1 MTTYVSFLHFIF
13 SACSISSFSVLLSL
27 LFRICQDT
35 TMTSNSTDPGLFL
48 TANTL
53 PTVAGDYPQSNAL
66 HQGGTGG
73 PSWTGFHG
81 NTLDNNY
88 SSTSPLLNFT
98 PESQTKNIT
107 TDLDPLGG
115 HQVWQVVLIVLL
127 TGMLSLVTIIGNILV
142 VVSFK
147 VNRQLKTVNNYFL
160 LSLAMADLIIGVISM
175 NLYTTYL
182 VMGYWAMG
190 NWACDLWLAI
200 DYVASNASVMNLLVI
215 SFDRY
220 FSITRPLTY
229 RAKRTTKRAVI
240 MISLAWFGSLVLW
253 APAIL
258 LWQYFEGKRT
268 VPSHQC
274 YIQFLSEPTIT
285 FCTAM
290 AAFYLPVTIMSVL
303 YWRIY
308 KETQNRSKELAG
320 LQGSEGRGGI
330 GGRGGNG
337 VGERSRFVHQ
347 TGSSRSCSSYEL
359 TRLSKRKSTCQE
371 LVGRFHCWPGVRSWR
386 PGSTRQGERDPDQSS
401 SDSWNNNDAAVSL
414 DQSGSSED
422 EDCGGREMISQ
433 SHAIFSIV
441 LSLPGIK
448 AAVNSQLTSCEDLDA
463 ASEEDPL
470 RAAEYNRDS
479 VSTVATNTTTVTTPD
494 GPNSSENSYH
504 QRFCS
509 RKIQSMPAIQA
520 TSNQGSLDG
529 APTTTTATN
538 STTSMSTKSPSVPM
552 SFKEAA
558 LAKRFA
564 ARARTQITKRKR
576 MSLVKEKKAAQTLS
590 AILFAFIIT
599 WTPYNIMVLINA
611 FCKGCIPETLWAVG
625 YWLCYVNSTVN
636 PMCYALCNKTFR
648 TTFKMILLCRWDQKK
663 RRKQQFQQK
672 QSVVFHRRVPKEST

>member
-1 MTTYVSFLHFIF
+1 MS
-13 SACSISSFSVLLSL
+13 
-27 LFRICQDT
+27 
-35 TMTSNSTDPGLFL
+35 SNSTDPGLFL
-48 TANTL
+48 TANTSL
-53 PTVAGDYPQSNAL
+53 PAANAL
-66 HQGGTGG
+66 HQGGSVGA
-73 PSWTGFHG
+73 PWLGFHV
-81 NTLDNNY
+81 NALDDNI
-88 SSTSPLLNFT
+88 SSTSNLLNLT
-98 PESQTKNIT
+98 SESKNVT
-107 TDLDPLGG
+107 TVPSGG
-115 HQVWQVVLIVLL
+115 HPLWQVFLIVLL
-127 TGMLSLVTIIGNILV
+127 TGMLSLITIIGNILV

-160 LSLAMADLIIGVISM
+160 LSLAVADLIIGVISM
-175 NLYTTYL
+175 NLYTAYL

-190 NWACDLWLAI
+190 NWACDMWLAI

-220 FSITRPLTY
+220 FSVTRPLTY
-229 RAKRTTKRAVI
+229 RAKRTTKRAGI
-240 MISLAWFGSLVLW
+240 MIGLAWFVSFVLW

-258 LWQYFEGKRT
+258 LWQYFEGERT
-268 VPSHQC
+268 VPANQC
-274 YIQFLSEPTIT
+274 YIQFLTEPTIT

-308 KETQNRSKELAG
+308 QETQNRSKELAG
-320 LQGSEGRGGI
+320 LQGSGSRGGT
-330 GGRGGNG
+330 GGRGGDG
-337 VGERSRFVHQ
+337 AGERARFVHQ

-359 TRLSKRKSTCQE
+359 TRLSRRKSTCRE
-371 LVGRFHCWPGVRSWR
+371 LVGRFRCWPGVRSWR
-386 PGSTRQGERDPDQSS
+386 PGSTRQGDGDPDQSS

-414 DQSGSSED
+414 DHSGSSED
-422 EDCGGREMISQ
+422 EDCGGKEMISQ

-470 RAAEYNRDS
+470 RGAEYNRDS
-479 VSTVATNTTTVTTPD
+479 VSTVTTNTTATTTPD
-494 GPNSSENSYH
+494 GAIGSENSYH

-509 RKIQSMPAIQA
+509 RKIQSMPTIQA
-520 TSNQGSLDG
+520 TSNQVSDDP
-529 APTTTTATN
+529 PTTTTTADD
-538 STTSMSTKSPSVPM
+538 STTTSTTTKSPSVPM

-564 ARARTQITKRKR
+564 SRARTQITKRKR

-611 FCKGCIPETLWAVG
+611 FCKVCIPETLWAVG

-663 RRKQQFQQK
+663 RRKQQFQQR
-672 QSVVFHRRVPKEST
+672 QSVVFHRRIPREST

>member
-1 MTTYVSFLHFIF
+1 MS
-13 SACSISSFSVLLSL
+13 
-27 LFRICQDT
+27 
-35 TMTSNSTDPGLFL
+35 SNSTDPGLFL
-48 TANTL
+48 TANSST
-53 PTVAGDYPQSNAL
+53 PAGGAYPQSNAL
-66 HQGGTGG
+66 HQGGTGSG
-73 PSWTGFHG
+73 PWLVFHV
-81 NTLDNNY
+81 NSLDDNLTSTSKLLNLTLD
-88 SSTSPLLNFT
+88 
-98 PESQTKNIT
+98 SQNGNRTVAP
-107 TDLDPLGG
+107 DSLGG
-115 HQVWQVVLIVLL
+115 GHVWQVVLIVLL

-160 LSLAMADLIIGVISM
+160 LSLAVADLIIGVISM
-175 NLYTTYL
+175 NLYTAYL

-229 RAKRTTKRAVI
+229 RAKRTTKRAGI
-240 MISLAWFGSLVLW
+240 MIGLAWFVSLILW

-258 LWQYFEGKRT
+258 LWQYFEGERT
-268 VPSHQC
+268 VPPNQC
-274 YIQFLSEPTIT
+274 YIQFLTEPTIT
-285 FCTAM
+285 FCTAI

-320 LQGSEGRGGI
+320 LQGSGVRGGI
-330 GGRGGNG
+330 VGRSGNG
-337 VGERSRFVHQ
+337 GGGKARFVHQ

-359 TRLSKRKSTCQE
+359 TRLSRRRSTCRD

-386 PGSTRQGERDPDQSS
+386 PGSIRQGERDPDQSS
-401 SDSWNNNDAAVSL
+401 SDSWNNIDAAVSL

-470 RAAEYNRDS
+470 RGAEYNRDS
-479 VSTVATNTTTVTTPD
+479 ISTLTTNTTAETPD
-494 GPNSSENSYH
+494 SEGTNSLENNYH

-509 RKIQSMPAIQA
+509 RKIQSMPTIQ
-520 TSNQGSLDG
+520 SNSNKGSLDG
-529 APTTTTATN
+529 PQTTTTNTTD
-538 STTSMSTKSPSVPM
+538 STTTSTATKSPSVPM

-611 FCKGCIPETLWAVG
+611 FCKECIPETLWEVG

-648 TTFKMILLCRWDQKK
+648 TTFKMILMCRWDQKK
-663 RRKQQFQQK
+663 RRKLQFQQR
-672 QSVVFHRRVPKEST
+672 QSVVFHKRIPREST

>member
-1 MTTYVSFLHFIF
+1 MS
-13 SACSISSFSVLLSL
+13 
-27 LFRICQDT
+27 
-35 TMTSNSTDPGLFL
+35 SNSTDPGLFL
-48 TANTL
+48 TAITL
-53 PTVAGDYPQSNAL
+53 TPAAGAYPQSNAL
-66 HQGGTGG
+66 YQGQTGG
-73 PSWTGFHG
+73 SSGFVYSMSSLDDNSSSANRLWN
-81 NTLDNNY
+81 NTTQVPNGGPDI
-88 SSTSPLLNFT
+88 F
-98 PESQTKNIT
+98 
-107 TDLDPLGG
+107 DPLGG
-115 HQVWQVVLIVLL
+115 HQLWQVVLIVLV

-160 LSLAMADLIIGVISM
+160 LSLAVADLIIGVISM
-175 NLYTTYL
+175 NVYTAFL

-229 RAKRTTKRAVI
+229 RAKRTTKRAGI
-240 MISLAWFGSLVLW
+240 MIGLAWFVSLVLW

-258 LWQYFEGKRT
+258 LWQFFEGERT
-268 VPSHQC
+268 VPSHEC

-320 LQGSEGRGGI
+320 LQGSVGRGAI
-330 GGRGGNG
+330 GQKSGNG
-337 VGERSRFVHQ
+337 TGEKAHFVHQ
-347 TGSSRSCSSYEL
+347 TGSGRSCGSYEL
-359 TRLSKRKSTCQE
+359 TRMSRRKSACRE
-371 LVGRFHCWPGVRSWR
+371 LVGRLHCWPGVRSWK
-386 PGSTRQGERDPDQSS
+386 PGSIRHGEGDPDQSS
-401 SDSWNNNDAAVSL
+401 SDSWNNNDAAMSM
-414 DQSGSSED
+414 DQSGSSEE
-422 EDCGGREMISQ
+422 EDCGGKEMLSQ
-433 SHAIFSIV
+433 SHTIFSIV

-463 ASEEDPL
+463 VSEEDPL
-470 RAAEYNRDS
+470 RGAEYSQDS
-479 VSTVATNTTTVTTPD
+479 LTRATTNTTTSTTSD
-494 GPNSSENSYH
+494 GAISTNNSYH
-504 QRFCS
+504 QRFMA
-509 RKIQSMPAIQA
+509 RKIQSMPSIQA
-520 TSNQGSLDG
+520 NANTNLLDG
-529 APTTTTATN
+529 QTTTAN
-538 STTSMSTKSPSVPM
+538 DSSTTSMTTKSPSVPI

-564 ARARTQITKRKR
+564 ARARNQITKRKR

-611 FCKGCIPETLWAVG
+611 FCKGCIPGVLWAVG

-648 TTFKMILLCRWDQKK
+648 TTFKMILLCQWDQKK
-663 RRKQQFQQK
+663 RRKQQFEQR
-672 QSVVFHRRVPKEST
+672 QSVVFHRRIPREST

>member
-1 MTTYVSFLHFIF
+1 M
-13 SACSISSFSVLLSL
+13 SSN
-27 LFRICQDT
+27 I
-35 TMTSNSTDPGLFL
+35 TDPGLFL
-48 TANTL
+48 TANTSL
-53 PTVAGDYPQSNAL
+53 PAAGAYPQSNAL
-66 HQGGTGG
+66 NQGGSGLA
-73 PSWTGFHG
+73 PWLVFHV
-81 NTLDNNY
+81 NTPVDN
-88 SSTSPLLNFT
+88 SSSISNLLNYT
-98 PESQTKNIT
+98 SESQNKTVT
-107 TDLDPLGG
+107 VDHDPLGG
-115 HQVWQVVLIVLL
+115 HPLWQVVLIVLL
-127 TGMLSLVTIIGNILV
+127 TGMLSLVTVIGNILV

-160 LSLAMADLIIGVISM
+160 LSLAVADLIIGVISM
-175 NLYTTYL
+175 NLYTAYL

-190 NWACDLWLAI
+190 NWACDMWLAI

-229 RAKRTTKRAVI
+229 RAKRTTKRAGI
-240 MISLAWFGSLVLW
+240 MIGLAWFVSLVLW

-258 LWQYFEGKRT
+258 LWQFFEGQRT
-268 VPSHQC
+268 VPSDEC
-274 YIQFLSEPTIT
+274 YIQFLTEPTIT
-285 FCTAM
+285 FCTAI

-308 KETQNRSKELAG
+308 QETQNRSKELVG
-320 LQGSEGRGGI
+320 LQGSGSRGGI

-337 VGERSRFVHQ
+337 GCERARFVHQ

-359 TRLSKRKSTCQE
+359 TRLSRRKSTCRE

-386 PGSTRQGERDPDQSS
+386 PGSIRQGEGDPDQSS

-414 DQSGSSED
+414 DHSGSSEE
-422 EDCGGREMISQ
+422 EDCGGKEMISQ

-470 RAAEYNRDS
+470 RGAEFNQDS
-479 VSTVATNTTTVTTPD
+479 LSTVTTNTTAATTPD
-494 GPNSSENSYH
+494 RGNSSENRYH

-509 RKIQSMPAIQA
+509 RKIQSLPTLEG
-520 TSNQGSLDG
+520 TSNQVSDGSLT
-529 APTTTTATN
+529 TTTTATDS
-538 STTSMSTKSPSVPM
+538 STTSTTTKSPSVPM
-552 SFKEAA
+552 SFKDAA

-564 ARARTQITKRKR
+564 TQARTQITKRKR

-611 FCKGCIPETLWAVG
+611 FCKVCIPETLWAVG

-648 TTFKMILLCRWDQKK
+648 TTFKMILMCRWDQKK
-663 RRKQQFQQK
+663 RRKQQFQQR
-672 QSVVFHRRVPKEST
+672 QSVVFHRRIPREST